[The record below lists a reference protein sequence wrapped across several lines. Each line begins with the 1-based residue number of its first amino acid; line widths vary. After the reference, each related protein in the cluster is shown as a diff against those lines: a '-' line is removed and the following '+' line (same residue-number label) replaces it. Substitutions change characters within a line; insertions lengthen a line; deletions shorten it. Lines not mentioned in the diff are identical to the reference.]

1 MTEDLKTTE
10 TIANEIIAKSL
21 TLWGVVIVASIVLL
35 AVAQLC
41 LTFFLPIT
49 GHVIIPAIALGCTVT
64 ALFVQKRLFKRFPPY
79 HETSPLL
86 LAETA
91 APGGLFRDAGDVSAF
106 PMTASD
112 SYAQRIL
119 KL

>member
-1 MTEDLKTTE
+1 MTESLKTTE
-10 TIANEIIAKSL
+10 TVANEIIAKSL
-21 TLWGVVIVASIVLL
+21 TLWSVVIVASIVLL

-41 LTFFLPIT
+41 LTFCLPIT
-49 GHVIIPAIALGCTVT
+49 GHVIIPAIAFGCAAS

-91 APGGLFRDAGDVSAF
+91 APGGLFKDAGDVSAF

-112 SYAQRIL
+112 DYAQRTL